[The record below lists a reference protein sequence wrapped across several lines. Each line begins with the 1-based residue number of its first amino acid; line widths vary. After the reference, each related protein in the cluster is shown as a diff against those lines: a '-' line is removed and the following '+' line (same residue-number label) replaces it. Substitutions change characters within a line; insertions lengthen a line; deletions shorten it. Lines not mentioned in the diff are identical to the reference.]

1 MVVAQWQAWT
11 DAGTLSKPEAMVA
24 YCDLIMDIEPDY
36 MFKVC
41 NNRACV
47 NLYAALVLYT
57 VCVFFFIKQQQQTHL
72 FLAKMLTLYLRCTID
87 DDCMAPKG

>member
-57 VCVFFFIKQQQQTHL
+57 VCFFFSHKTTTTNTCISCQN
-72 FLAKMLTLYLRCTID
+72 ANTLPA
-87 DDCMAPKG
+87 MHN